1 MPLVEIE
8 IVNVLNTKTAFGVTC
23 GEDRENVFI
32 PSRVS
37 ENANLRIGQRV
48 DAMLILNTA
57 QPDKTPWLASFVA
70 PREVPRDDLLELIR
84 EDLERGPATPQQVA
98 ASIDRP
104 LDVVTR
110 KLRTMSVNGDVVR
123 DDVYA
128 LHADDFLMGED
139 D

>member
-1 MPLVEIE
+1 MPMTEIE
-8 IVNVLNTKTAFGVTC
+8 IVNVLNTKTAFAVTC
-23 GEDRENVFI
+23 NDNRENVFI

-48 DAMLILNTA
+48 DAMLIVNTA
-57 QPDKTPWLASFVA
+57 QPDKTPWLASFVTA
-70 PREVPRDDLLELIR
+70 REVPRDDLLELIR

-98 ASIDRP
+98 TSINKP
-104 LDVVTR
+104 LDQVTR